1 MSGSQVNSREFA
13 EHSSAVEPEGAGTSR
28 AYTPRVNH
36 RAAKPSAGSRIGGGS
51 AASMEPSFTVMIV
64 DDVQDIRD
72 LYERFFEIEGARVIT
87 AEDGVSAL
95 QVVLFQR
102 PDIIILDLAMPRV
115 TGTDVIGS
123 LKGDP
128 RTRTI
133 PILVV
138 SGQHDARRIALDA
151 G

>member
-1 MSGSQVNSREFA
+1 MD
-13 EHSSAVEPEGAGTSR
+13 
-28 AYTPRVNH
+28 
-36 RAAKPSAGSRIGGGS
+36 
-51 AASMEPSFTVMIV
+51 PSFTVMIV

-72 LYERFFEIEGARVIT
+72 LYERFFEIEGVRVIT

-102 PDIIILDLAMPRV
+102 PDVIVLDLAMPRV

-138 SGQHDARRIALDA
+138 SGQHDARRVAIEAGADA
-151 G
+151 YIQKPVLPDRLLSEVKRLLRAARRKRE